1 MQFKLLTQHQE
12 REDKEKLQEAQRQKR
27 KWEQN
32 SNNDWHFSHFSNYA
46 TDDWVVYILSTGG
59 STHNDESV
67 VKKNLMMLNK
77 YWDMTP
83 GCIHRRQNVWE
94 WHKNRHRAQLV
105 ISLAARV
112 CTKNSQPTSVL
123 LLTAVVPVPAK
134 NCSNCA
140 HGLPSWMPVGDHPE
154 QQDFCNFHW
163 ATGSPVMDHYH
174 TKTNRGLWQI
184 MPFRRHCRRTEVDMQ
199 ETQAT

>member
-1 MQFKLLTQHQE
+1 MQFKLLT
-12 REDKEKLQEAQRQKR
+12 EDKEKLHEAQRQKLR
-27 KWEQN
+27 TKK
-32 SNNDWHFSHFSNYA
+32 SNNDWHFSDFSNCA
-46 TDDWVVYILSTGG
+46 TDDWVLCILSKGG

-67 VKKNLMMLNK
+67 MKKDLLMLDK

-83 GCIHRRQNVWE
+83 GCIHRPNVWE

-112 CTKNSQPTSVL
+112 CTKNSRHTSVL
-123 LLTAVVPVPAK
+123 LLTAVEPVSAK
-134 NCSNCA
+134 NCPNCA
-140 HGLPSWMPVGDHPE
+140 QGLPSWMPVGYHPN
-154 QQDFCNFHW
+154 QRGFCNFHW
-163 ATGSPVMDHYH
+163 TTGSPVMDHYQ

-199 ETQAT
+199 